1 MLSNVRQI
9 EITRLNI
16 DEYLKKLAKRFRKLN
31 GTKMSAEIVIIGG
44 AAVLLNYDFRQ
55 KSQDIDAI
63 IQASSAMGE
72 AINQIREEEGLP
84 NDWINS
90 DFRKTNSYSTNLRL
104 YSKYYKTFSNIVEVR
119 IISGEYLIAMKLMAG
134 RQYKHDLSD
143 VIGIIAG
150 EKEKGNNITLEKIK
164 LAVKNL
170 YDDYE
175 KIPETSRVFIEN
187 ILNRIDSGDETVYD
201 EFVNREKKNK
211 ETLLDFERKYPNVP
225 TGDNLAD
232 VLFAAEKK
240 KSEQN

>member
-1 MLSNVRQI
+1 ML
-9 EITRLNI
+9 
-16 DEYLKKLAKRFRKLN
+16 
-31 GTKMSAEIVIIGG
+31 AEIVIIGE

-104 YSKYYKTFSNIVEVR
+104 YSKYCKTFSNIVEVR

-211 ETLLDFERKYPNVP
+211 ETLLDFERKYPNVL

>member
-1 MLSNVRQI
+1 
-9 EITRLNI
+9 
-16 DEYLKKLAKRFRKLN
+16 
-31 GTKMSAEIVIIGG
+31 
-44 AAVLLNYDFRQ
+44 
-55 KSQDIDAI
+55 
-63 IQASSAMGE
+63 
-72 AINQIREEEGLP
+72 
-84 NDWINS
+84 
-90 DFRKTNSYSTNLRL
+90 
-104 YSKYYKTFSNIVEVR
+104 
-119 IISGEYLIAMKLMAG
+119 MKLMAG

-170 YDDYE
+170 YNDYE

-211 ETLLDFERKYPNVP
+211 ETLLDFECKYPNVL

>member
-1 MLSNVRQI
+1 
-9 EITRLNI
+9 
-16 DEYLKKLAKRFRKLN
+16 
-31 GTKMSAEIVIIGG
+31 
-44 AAVLLNYDFRQ
+44 
-55 KSQDIDAI
+55 
-63 IQASSAMGE
+63 MGE

-90 DFRKTNSYSTNLRL
+90 DFRKTNSYSTSLRL
-104 YSKYYKTFSNIVEVR
+104 YSKYCKTFSNIVEVR

-211 ETLLDFERKYPNVP
+211 ETLLDFERKYPNVL